1 MTMSFAFAF
10 LHIVKSALIMKNALE
25 TYYTKARN

>member
-10 LHIVKSALIMKNALE
+10 LHIVESALIMKNALE
-25 TYYTKARN
+25 TYYT